1 MLSPFLFDLSLCRGA
16 IALMRAFEI
25 PALALQ
31 FLLAI
36 ALSLILFHLP
46 PFQGFQLSFR
56 SLKRVARWA
65 RLGLG
70 LRLCW

>member
-56 SLKRVARWA
+56 SFNRLPRWA
-65 RLGLG
+65 RPG
-70 LRLCW
+70 LRFRLRW